1 MSSEVPPTPKLEQLD
16 EFAETRLAF
25 IPSESKYPSFYK
37 LYKKHQS
44 MRWTE
49 DAFNTEDDRYD
60 WEHKMNPQEKRLI
73 KRIFAY
79 FAGSDVIVMDNIE
92 SRMLPDID
100 VLESKLFYAEQMAA
114 EAVHTISYGKLLDA
128 YVEDKNERR
137 ELSNAISTIN
147 TVQAKAV
154 WAKKWTYGTHS
165 LAERLIAYIIVE
177 GLFFSGSFCVIFWL
191 KHRGLM
197 LNALC
202 KSNDWISRDEGL
214 HVDFGVEEYKVFK
227 KEGRF
232 KPLSQERIYE
242 IFREAVKIET
252 EFICDS
258 MECRLI
264 GINSESMTQYIHF
277 IADYLLGELDCQKL
291 YNAKNPFDFVHLQ
304 GMESK
309 SNFFEVANADYQ
321 IANAMGG
328 ENKIDFDAD
337 V

>member
-1 MSSEVPPTPKLEQLD
+1 MSDETQTSEPKFREV
-16 EFAETRLAF
+16 RLAF
-25 IPSESKYPSFYK
+25 IPSECKYPTLYK

-44 MRWTE
+44 LRWT
-49 DAFNTEDDRYD
+49 DGAFNTEDDKYD
-60 WEHKMNPQEKRLI
+60 WEHKLNTQEKRLI

-100 VLESKLFYAEQMAA
+100 TMESKLFYAEQMAA

-128 YVEDKNERR
+128 YIQDKIERY

-147 TVQAKAV
+147 TVQAKAD
-154 WAKKWTYGTHS
+154 WAKRWTYGKHT
-165 LAERLIAYIIVE
+165 LAERLIAYIIIE

-202 KSNDWISRDEGL
+202 KSNDWISRDEGI
-214 HVDFGVEEYKVFK
+214 HVEFGIEQYKVFGN
-227 KEGRF
+227 EGRF
-232 KPLSQERIYE
+232 EKLNQDRIYE

-264 GINSESMTQYIHF
+264 GINSDSMTQYIHF
-277 IADYLLGELDCQKL
+277 IADYLLAELDCPKL

-309 SNFFEVANADYQ
+309 ANFFEVANADYQ
-321 IANAMGG
+321 MANAMGG
-328 ENKIDFDAD
+328 ENRISFDAD